1 MNTQRAS
8 VTDMLANAECAALIQ
23 VIGAGSG
30 RTFELEAARYSKV
43 IMMTDADVD
52 GAHIR
57 TLLLTLMYRY
67 MRPLIEDGRVY
78 AAVPPLHRVEV
89 INRGKPNE
97 MVYTYS
103 ERQLHELLGQLQA
116 EGKGYK
122 EPIQRYKG
130 LGEMDADQLAE
141 TTMDPRHRM
150 LRRIRIEDAEAAEQ
164 AFSLLMGAEVAPRK
178 EFIIAGAHQLDQDN
192 IDI

>member
-1 MNTQRAS
+1 
-8 VTDMLANAECAALIQ
+8 
-23 VIGAGSG
+23 
-30 RTFELEAARYSKV
+30 
-43 IMMTDADVD
+43 MMTDADVD

-57 TLLLTLMYRY
+57 TLLLTLFYRY

-103 ERQLHELLGQLQA
+103 ERELHELLDQLQA
-116 EGKGYK
+116 EGKSYK

-150 LRRIRIEDAEAAEQ
+150 LRRVRVEDAAAAERV
-164 AFSLLMGAEVAPRK
+164 FELLMGSQVAPRK
-178 EFIIAGAHQLDQDN
+178 EFIIAGAHDFDQEN
-192 IDI
+192 IDA